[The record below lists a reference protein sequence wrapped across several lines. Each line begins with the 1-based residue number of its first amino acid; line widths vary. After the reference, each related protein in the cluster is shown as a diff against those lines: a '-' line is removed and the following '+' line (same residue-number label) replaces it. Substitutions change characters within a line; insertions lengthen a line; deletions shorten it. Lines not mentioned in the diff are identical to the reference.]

1 MLQFH
6 SYKIENVTPQK
17 TPTEA
22 HRENVTNHE
31 NQNPLKHSPLQTNVV
46 RNPLFV
52 TFHINETIGKK
63 SSLCNIFDKKMVLH
77 PLFCYKIDYL
87 CKQTVSIRTGGN

>member
-22 HRENVTNHE
+22 HRENVTNPE
-31 NQNPLKHSPLQTNVV
+31 SQTRSNTAHY
-46 RNPLFV
+46 RLM
-52 TFHINETIGKK
+52 
-63 SSLCNIFDKKMVLH
+63 L
-77 PLFCYKIDYL
+77 
-87 CKQTVSIRTGGN
+87 